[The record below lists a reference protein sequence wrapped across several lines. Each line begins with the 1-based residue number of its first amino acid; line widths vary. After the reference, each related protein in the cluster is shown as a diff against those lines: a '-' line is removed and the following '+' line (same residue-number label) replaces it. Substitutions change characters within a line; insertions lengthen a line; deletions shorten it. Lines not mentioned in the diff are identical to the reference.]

1 MRTIA
6 ENLQIIKES
15 TEAIKQAIIDKG
27 GTISG
32 NITTYAN
39 AIEALVLGESLPTE
53 VVLSDGP
60 NENNAKVY
68 NYLKSFTNVESFESL
83 SRQSSD
89 YILVNVNGFYRD
101 LYSDGRYILEENKF
115 EGQ

>member
-6 ENLQIIKES
+6 ENLQIIKDS

-32 NITTYAN
+32 DITTYAE

-53 VVLSDGP
+53 VVLSAGP

-68 NYLKSFTNVESFESL
+68 TYLKSFTNVESFTDL
-83 SRQSSD
+83 SSTSD
-89 YILVNVNGFYRD
+89 TILVNVNGVFND
-101 LYSDGRYILEENKF
+101 LYSDGRYISRNDNF
-115 EGQ
+115 QGQ